1 MPFLHTYNWDISH
14 ALFLLLY
21 TAIPGSLAL
30 ASLMTEGSYKA
41 SVLLVLAQFSADS
54 VSVSQEGRFLSDFAH
69 PQLIRDLYMI
79 WLHNDFCPS
88 SKTEILFFFSSFPVA
103 VLGVNLFAV
112 LFFVS
117 VRFLTITHFFSS
129 VHIFFLLCDQMSL
142 HLCSP
147 CLKSICNPCISVY
160 LLFFKLNSNSFKE
173 SHCLVNHPKFPSW
186 QNIYDVLFRFLGPGG
201 ELEDPCF
208 YILNT
213 FPDKVHRNFF
223 FLIALNFLMFN
234 LVIYS

>member
-1 MPFLHTYNWDISH
+1 MPSLHTYNWDISH

-21 TAIPGSLAL
+21 IAIPSSLAL

-41 SVLLVLAQFSADS
+41 SVLLVLAQFSADP

-88 SKTEILFFFSSFPVA
+88 SNTEILFFFSSFLVA
-103 VLGVNLFAV
+103 ALGVNVFAV
-112 LFFVS
+112 FFCLFVCLFCFVFCQIFNYYT
-117 VRFLTITHFFSS
+117 FLSS
-129 VHIFFLLCDQMSL
+129 VHIFFLLCDRMSL

-147 CLKSICNPCISVY
+147 CLKSICNSCISVH
-160 LLFFKLNSNSFKE
+160 LLFFKLKSNSFKE

-186 QNIYDVLFRFLGPGG
+186 QNI
-201 ELEDPCF
+201 
-208 YILNT
+208 
-213 FPDKVHRNFF
+213 
-223 FLIALNFLMFN
+223 
-234 LVIYS
+234 